1 MAVCVNPEK
10 FSHENLTG
18 LSTSPVGCSHLT
30 VGNPKVIFNSI
41 IHTYIMDVFYNTSVC
56 GLQRGDGEG
65 MLTDRCKTAFVCLA
79 VSTTC
84 VTGLAADLTD

>member
-41 IHTYIMDVFYNTSVC
+41 IHTYIMDVFYNTVYVAYS
-56 GLQRGDGEG
+56 
-65 MLTDRCKTAFVCLA
+65 M
-79 VSTTC
+79 
-84 VTGLAADLTD
+84 VTVKEC